1 METNNK
7 EELVALID
15 YLIKH
20 NEHHNKELE
29 DLANS
34 LKDVNHDAYLKVIDA
49 INSFKEGN
57 KNLSFALKELNK

>member
-34 LKDVNHDAYLKVIDA
+34 LKDVNNDAYLKVIDA

>member
-34 LKDVNHDAYLKVIDA
+34 LKDVNHDAYLKVIEA

-57 KNLSFALKELNK
+57 KNLSFALKELSK

>member
-1 METNNK
+1 METSGK

-15 YLIKH
+15 YLIHH

-34 LKDVNHDAYLKVIDA
+34 LKEVNKEAYSKVSEA
-49 INSFKEGN
+49 ITLFKEGN
-57 KNLSFALKELNK
+57 EKLSAALDELHK

>member
-57 KNLSFALKELNK
+57 KNLSFALKELSK

>member
-57 KNLSFALKELNK
+57 KDLSFALKELNK

>member
-1 METNNK
+1 METSGK

-15 YLIKH
+15 YLIHH

-34 LKDVNHDAYLKVIDA
+34 LKEVDKEAYSKVIEA
-49 INSFKEGN
+49 IALFKEGN
-57 KNLSFALKELNK
+57 EKLSVALKELDK

>member
-1 METNNK
+1 METSGK

-15 YLIKH
+15 YLIHH

-34 LKDVNHDAYLKVIDA
+34 LKEVDKEAYSKVIEA
-49 INSFKEGN
+49 IAFFKEGN
-57 KNLSFALKELNK
+57 EKLSVALKELGK